1 MATSACDGM
10 QITVT
15 NSNVTYADGSAASIT
30 ITSAGPASDGSGGTL
45 TDKNGNSPPSVPITI
60 NNNGSYTFTAAS
72 SEGSGGWAKGTLSIQ
87 CMYAPNGTSPGTPQ
101 VLTVSYSGQP
111 SALPSHASNCTGSG
125 SDLTQ
130 TANFTVQGSG
140 SQGKASACGVG
151 FTVMNGG
158 TTGGSTTSSSSS
170 SSSTT
175 GTAAATA

>member
-15 NSNVTYADGSAASIT
+15 NSNVTYTDGSAAPIT
-30 ITSAGPASDGSGGTL
+30 ITAAGPASDGSGGTL
-45 TDKNGNSPPSVPITI
+45 TDVNGNSPPKVPITVA
-60 NNNGSYTFTAAS
+60 NNGSYTFTASS
-72 SEGSGGWAKGTLSIQ
+72 SEGSGGWAKGTLTIQ
-87 CMYAPNGTSPGTPQ
+87 CMYAANGTSPGTPQ

-125 SDLTQ
+125 SDSTQ
-130 TANFTVQGSG
+130 SANFTVQGSG
-140 SQGKASACGVG
+140 SQGKASACGVS

-158 TTGGSTTSSSSS
+158 TTGGSTSSS

-175 GTAAATA
+175 GTAAASA